1 MCSSK
6 DWWNQKADAPWK
18 LERPG
23 ASPFKSRDC
32 PFFDLPHGD
41 DPTKIFTDVAHTF
54 HIHGVG
60 VDFAASSVVLCCR
73 KGLFG
78 TGKLDACIYRAYC
91 AYIEYCAKFKKTT
104 ACKPWNGHD
113 DLGMANNNDFPSS
126 IKGKGFDT
134 ALVCSWVSVFLE
146 SQDVAHDPD
155 LQMLKFTASQINNF
169 FRLMHRS
176 HFWIDH
182 QTRQE
187 VVRYGELWVEGY
199 ANLAARM
206 ASQGLLLYRVRPKLH
221 MFGEL
226 VLSLYQGTTG
236 TMNVLTTSCWA
247 DEDFIGVVSQTSRSC
262 SRGMTGLAL
271 SFSTLQKCL
280 GRYKIQFAK
289 LN

>member
-1 MCSSK
+1 
-6 DWWNQKADAPWK
+6 
-18 LERPG
+18 
-23 ASPFKSRDC
+23 
-32 PFFDLPHGD
+32 
-41 DPTKIFTDVAHTF
+41 
-54 HIHGVG
+54 
-60 VDFAASSVVLCCR
+60 
-73 KGLFG
+73 
-78 TGKLDACIYRAYC
+78 
-91 AYIEYCAKFKKTT
+91 
-104 ACKPWNGHD
+104 
-113 DLGMANNNDFPSS
+113 
-126 IKGKGFDT
+126 
-134 ALVCSWVSVFLE
+134 
-146 SQDVAHDPD
+146 
-155 LQMLKFTASQINNF
+155 MLKFTASQINNF

-176 HFWIDH
+176 GFWIDH

-289 LN
+289 LNWEKKAKGMAPQHLGDGIVHHRCVCISRCTGGLLWVGGSCMG